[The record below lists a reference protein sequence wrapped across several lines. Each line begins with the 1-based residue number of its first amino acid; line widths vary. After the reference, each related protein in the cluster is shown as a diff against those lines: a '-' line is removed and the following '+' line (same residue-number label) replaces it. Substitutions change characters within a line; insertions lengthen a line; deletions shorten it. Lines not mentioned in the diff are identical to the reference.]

1 MKSRNDEAMV
11 ELKEDSDVRKPLPF
25 DNRSKNTSTQ
35 SISVKES
42 IEAVNDAVSTI
53 EGLTIANRRPIRRLQ
68 KAAAPTNNTVTLN
81 PTFGLKA
88 APMRGAP

>member
-11 ELKEDSDVRKPLPF
+11 ELKEDSEVRKPTVY
-25 DNRSKNTSTQ
+25 DDRTKNNLSTQ

-53 EGLTIANRRPIRRLQ
+53 EGLTIANRRPIRRL
-68 KAAAPTNNTVTLN
+68 
-81 PTFGLKA
+81 
-88 APMRGAP
+88 